1 VTHTRSRREMIVV
14 GDADFLAQKSRGR
27 IFLRMLRAIRRDGVV
42 DELDEAALAELLG
55 SEKSAPSPVPNSER
69 QLTFDF

>member
-1 VTHTRSRREMIVV
+1 
-14 GDADFLAQKSRGR
+14 
-27 IFLRMLRAIRRDGVV
+27 MLVAIRRDGVV